1 MSIFHVRHLSQTT
14 QKMSIEL
21 LIGQVHFTPYKFD
34 QSLVNPQT
42 KIWFILPPMLI
53 KLVHLSHFLSK
64 SGQDNFSDLIHTHMH
79 FYDHASDLYQSP
91 AKILL

>member
-1 MSIFHVRHLSQTT
+1 
-14 QKMSIEL
+14 
-21 LIGQVHFTPYKFD
+21 
-34 QSLVNPQT
+34 
-42 KIWFILPPMLI
+42 MLI

-91 AKILL
+91 AKIIL